1 MFLKKS
7 KKKYKGKSYNYYSL
21 AESYRKEGKVKHRQI
36 AKLGAL
42 TPEQAE
48 RIRLLLKVQRVD
60 HAYVGDLSD
69 VVVKKHYQFLAVAVL
84 DYFWR
89 QFKLDNFF
97 SGIPYAEAMA
107 LNRCLEPLTK
117 IHIKEWAEATVLP
130 RLLNT
135 EFGDEYEIYRVLDR
149 IADQEANL
157 QQHLYQQYIELGFA
171 AKETVI
177 YDITSSYFE
186 GTKCILAAYGYSR
199 DHRPDRKQIVIA
211 LVITP
216 EGYPLYWQVMPGNV
230 PDVTTVEELL
240 VNIKDRF
247 GIEKCLLVFDRGM
260 VSANNLKAISDF
272 KFTYIS
278 ALDKD
283 EIRSL
288 ALLEPEFPE
297 LLTDNWQENL
307 KGKGFHAYHK
317 NLFYREHF
325 HADKRH
331 IIAFNYHLY
340 QEQQQNRQEWLQKAN
355 AFIASYNLE
364 LSQAQKSR
372 NKEAT
377 ERKITNK
384 LRKWH
389 MHKVFSWHLK
399 PVTYMVKTAKGTQ
412 RQVNSFQISYTVNEA
427 KLKEQAYLDG
437 ILCFVTNDAALT
449 PEQIIG
455 HYRRKNKIEDAFR
468 ELKSYLRLRPFH
480 LTREER
486 VKAHVT
492 ICVLSYLLL
501 NALEEKL
508 SRLDEPPSG
517 MTALKLF
524 SECMLNRIIVMDSDT
539 YVESITELTVEQME
553 LLKKLGLDHLTGKKY
568 LNQILEHSSM

>member
-1 MFLKKS
+1 MFLKKT
-7 KKKYKGKSYNYYSL
+7 KKKYKKKSYDYYSL
-21 AESYRKEGKVKHRQI
+21 AESYREKGKVKHRQI
-36 AKLGAL
+36 ANLGAL

-48 RIRLLLKVQRVD
+48 RIRLVLKVKRVD

-69 VVVKKHYQFLAVAVL
+69 VVVKKHFQFLSVAVL
-84 DYFWR
+84 DSFWK
-89 QFKLDNFF
+89 QFKLDSFF
-97 SGIPYAEAMA
+97 SGIPYAEVMA

-117 IHIKEWAEATVLP
+117 INIKKWAESTILP
-130 RLLNT
+130 RLLKA
-135 EFGDEYEIYRVLDR
+135 EFEDEYEIYRVLDR
-149 IADQEANL
+149 IADQEASL
-157 QQHLYQQYIELGFA
+157 QQHLYQQYIGLGLA
-171 AKETVI
+171 AEETVI

-186 GTKCILAAYGYSR
+186 GAKCILAAYGYSR

-240 VNIKDRF
+240 INIKDRF

-260 VSANNLKAISDF
+260 VSANNLKAISDYN
-272 KFTYIS
+272 FTYIS

-283 EIRSL
+283 EIRPLS
-288 ALLEPEFPE
+288 LLEPDFPE
-297 LLTDNWQENL
+297 LLLGNWQENL
-307 KGKGFHAYHK
+307 KDKGFHVYSK

-340 QEQQQNRQEWLQKAN
+340 QEQQQNRQEWFEKAK
-355 AFIASYNLE
+355 AFIASYNME

-372 NKEAT
+372 NKKAT
-377 ERKITNK
+377 ERKIANK

-399 PVTYMVKTAKGTQ
+399 PVAHMVKTAKGTQ
-412 RQVNSFQISYTVNEA
+412 RKVNSFQISYAVNEA
-427 KLKEQAYLDG
+427 KLKEQAFLDG
-437 ILCFVTNDAALT
+437 ILCFLTNDVALT
-449 PEQIIG
+449 TEQIIG
-455 HYRRKNKIEDAFR
+455 HYRRKNKIEDTFR
-468 ELKSYLRLRPFH
+468 ELKSYLHLRPFH
-480 LTREER
+480 LTREKR

-508 SRLDEPPSG
+508 SWLDNPPSG
-517 MTALKLF
+517 KTTLKLF
-524 SECMLNRIIVMDSDT
+524 DECKLNRITVMDSDT
-539 YVESITELTVEQME
+539 YVESTTELTEEQIE
-553 LLKKLGLDHLTGKKY
+553 LLKELELAQLTGKKY
-568 LNQILEHSSM
+568 LNQILEHSAM

>member
-1 MFLKKS
+1 MFLKKT
-7 KKKYKGKSYNYYSL
+7 KKKYKKKSYDYYSL
-21 AESYRKEGKVKHRQI
+21 AESYREKGKVKHRQI
-36 AKLGAL
+36 ANLGAL

-48 RIRLLLKVQRVD
+48 RIRLVLKVKRVD

-69 VVVKKHYQFLAVAVL
+69 VVVKKHFQFLSVAVL
-84 DYFWR
+84 DSFWK
-89 QFKLDNFF
+89 QFKLDSFF
-97 SGIPYAEAMA
+97 SGIPYAEVMA

-117 IHIKEWAEATVLP
+117 INIKKWAESTILP
-130 RLLNT
+130 RLLKA
-135 EFGDEYEIYRVLDR
+135 EFEDEYEIYRVLDR
-149 IADQEANL
+149 IADQEASL
-157 QQHLYQQYIELGFA
+157 QQHLYQQYIGLGLA
-171 AKETVI
+171 AEETVI

-186 GTKCILAAYGYSR
+186 GAKCILAAYGYSR

-240 VNIKDRF
+240 INIKDRF
-247 GIEKCLLVFDRGM
+247 GIKKCLLVFDRGM
-260 VSANNLKAISDF
+260 VSANNLKAISDY

-283 EIRSL
+283 EIRPLS
-288 ALLEPEFPE
+288 LLEPDFPE
-297 LLTDNWQENL
+297 LLLGNWQENL
-307 KGKGFHAYHK
+307 EDKGFHVYSK

-340 QEQQQNRQEWLQKAN
+340 QEQQQNRQEWFEKAK
-355 AFIASYNLE
+355 AFIASYNME

-372 NKEAT
+372 NKKAT
-377 ERKITNK
+377 ERKIANK

-399 PVTYMVKTAKGTQ
+399 PVAHMVKTAKGTQ
-412 RQVNSFQISYTVNEA
+412 RKVNSFQVSYAVNEA
-427 KLKEQAYLDG
+427 KLKEQAFLDG
-437 ILCFVTNDAALT
+437 ILCFLTNDATLT
-449 PEQIIG
+449 TEQIIG
-455 HYRRKNKIEDAFR
+455 HYRRKNKIEDTFR
-468 ELKSYLRLRPFH
+468 ELKSYLHLRPFH
-480 LTREER
+480 LTREKR

-508 SRLDEPPSG
+508 SWLDDPPSG
-517 MTALKLF
+517 KTTLKLF
-524 SECMLNRIIVMDSDT
+524 DECKLNRITVMDSDT
-539 YVESITELTVEQME
+539 YVESTTELTEEQIE
-553 LLKKLGLDHLTGKKY
+553 LLKQLDLAHLTGKKY
-568 LNQILEHSSM
+568 LNQILEHSAM

>member
-7 KKKYKGKSYNYYSL
+7 KKKYKEKSYNYYSL
-21 AESYRKEGKVKHRQI
+21 AESYREEGKVKHRQI

-42 TPEQAE
+42 TQEQAE
-48 RIRLLLKVQRVD
+48 RIRLALKVQRVD

-69 VVVKKHYQFLAVAVL
+69 VVVKEHYQFLAVAVL

-89 QFKLDNFF
+89 QFKLESFF

-130 RLLNT
+130 RLLKT
-135 EFGDEYEIYRVLDR
+135 SFGDNYEIYRVLDR

-157 QQHLYQQYIELGFA
+157 QQHLYQQYIGLGLA
-171 AKETVI
+171 TKETVI

-186 GTKCILAAYGYSR
+186 GTKCILATYGYSR

-260 VSANNLKAISDF
+260 VSGNNLKAISDS
-272 KFTYIS
+272 KFTYVS

-283 EIRSL
+283 EIRPL

-297 LLTDNWQENL
+297 LLAGNWQENL
-307 KGKGFHAYHK
+307 KDKGFHAYHK

-325 HADKRH
+325 FKDKRH

-364 LSQAQKSR
+364 LIQAQKSR

-389 MHKVFSWHLK
+389 MHKVFSWDLK

-412 RQVNSFQISYTVNEA
+412 RRIKSFQISYTVNEA

-437 ILCFVTNDAALT
+437 ILCFVTNDEALT

-468 ELKSYLRLRPFH
+468 ELKSYLRLRPFY
-480 LTREER
+480 LTREKR

-508 SRLDEPPSG
+508 SLLDDPPSAIK
-517 MTALKLF
+517 ALKLF
-524 SECMLNRIIVMDSDT
+524 SECMLNRISVTDSDT
-539 YVESITELTVEQME
+539 YVESITELTGKQME
-553 LLKKLGLDHLTGKKY
+553 LLKKMGLDHLTGKKY